1 MNSNIIQYYKIVA
14 EAPCGFHGEF
24 GGVYLGVLKIFFKN
38 FKFFYLF
45 YFKLI
50 FF

>member
-24 GGVYLGVLKIFFKN
+24 GGVYLGVLKIFLKI
-38 FKFFYLF
+38 FKFLF
-45 YFKLI
+45 YFILN
-50 FF
+50 